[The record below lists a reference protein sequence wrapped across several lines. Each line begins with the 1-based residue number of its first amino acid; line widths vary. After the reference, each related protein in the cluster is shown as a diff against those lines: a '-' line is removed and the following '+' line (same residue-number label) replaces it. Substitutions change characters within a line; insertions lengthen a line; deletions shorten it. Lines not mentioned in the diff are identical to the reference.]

1 MKKILIINNSDGGL
15 YGFRGPIIKRLV
27 RDDYQ
32 VVTISPNENGCI
44 PKVQELGAKT
54 YEVDFH
60 GHSTG
65 FISALKMI
73 YYIYTIIKKEQPDI
87 VHSFTHKA
95 NIFGSFAAKFAG
107 VSNIIATVTG
117 LGTLFTNDRL
127 KTKTF
132 RKILIYQ
139 YKFIGLFVQH
149 IIFQNPDD
157 MQVFEDNKIAS
168 KNKFVLVNGSGL
180 DLEKYPI
187 VTEAEN
193 KTMRKI
199 LINELGFEIENKIIV
214 LYPARAV
221 KDKGFFEFY
230 EASKLIS
237 RLTDKYIFVHL
248 GLVDKHSSNGISLD
262 NILDYAKENSVHYLG
277 YKTNIREYMMASD
290 IITLPSYREGTPMSL
305 IEALSLNKMIITTD
319 APGCREVVIDGWNG
333 LYCKVADVNSLV
345 STIMCSDKIIDNL
358 EDNPRLLCEKK
369 YDVNIQYDILQN
381 LYLKKERKE

>member
-1 MKKILIINNSDGGL
+1 LKKILIINNSDGGL

-27 RDDYQ
+27 RDGYQ

-60 GHSTG
+60 GHNTG
-65 FISALKMI
+65 FISALKILYRI
-73 YYIYTIIKKEQPDI
+73 YMIIKKEKPEI

-95 NIFGSFAAKFAG
+95 NIFGSIAAKFTG
-107 VSNIIATVTG
+107 VSNIINTVTG
-117 LGTLFTNDRL
+117 LGTLFTNDRF
-127 KTKTF
+127 KTKIL

-149 IIFQNPDD
+149 IVFQNPDD
-157 MQVFEDNKIAS
+157 MQVFESNKIAS
-168 KNKFVLVNGSGL
+168 KKKFVLVNGSGL

-187 VTEAEN
+187 VTEADN

-199 LINELGFEIENKIIV
+199 LINELGFDIENKTIV

-237 RLTDKYIFVHL
+237 MLTDKYIFVHL

-290 IITLPSYREGTPMSL
+290 IVTLPSYREGTPMSL

-333 LYCKVADVNSLV
+333 YYCQVGDARSLA
-345 STIMCSDKIIDNL
+345 SKILISEHLMKELANK
-358 EDNPRLLCEKK
+358 PRLYCEKK
-369 YDVNIQYDILQN
+369 FDVNIQYKFLKELYIL
-381 LYLKKERKE
+381 